1 MAAQLVSYYLRR
13 DIKDMTPGQISE
25 IAPRQTRIGT
35 QDPVRAINEVVNQI
49 KRTGAIKSKSEIKFL
64 ESRLVP

>member
-1 MAAQLVSYYLRR
+1 MAAQLVSYYFRR
-13 DIKDMTPGQISE
+13 DIQDLTPVQISE
-25 IAPRQTRIGT
+25 ITPRQTRIGT
-35 QDPVRAINEVVNQI
+35 QDPVRAINEVVNQN